1 MKGWIIR
8 AKNQIEQSDNDKN
21 KLIRMYKENIQ
32 ALQETINS
40 VRSLFL

>member
-1 MKGWIIR
+1 MKGQIIR

-32 ALQETINS
+32 AL
-40 VRSLFL
+40 

>member
-8 AKNQIEQSDNDKN
+8 AKNQIEQSDNDK
-21 KLIRMYKENIQ
+21 KLIRRYKENIQ
-32 ALQETINS
+32 ALYETINS